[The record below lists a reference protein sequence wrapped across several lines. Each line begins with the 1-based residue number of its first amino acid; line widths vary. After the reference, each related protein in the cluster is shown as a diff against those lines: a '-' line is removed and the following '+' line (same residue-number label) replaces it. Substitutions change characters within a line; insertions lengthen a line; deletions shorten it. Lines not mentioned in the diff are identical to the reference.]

1 MTIYTNSR
9 YAGQTVLRVLN
20 SDGVTYPTIYYSAPS
35 PPIRYLHYK
44 VVLGDRLDNLANKF
58 FNDPTLWWF
67 IAQANP
73 EIFYPDQLLPGSII
87 RIPQA

>member
-1 MTIYTNSR
+1 MTVYSNSR
-9 YAGQTVLRVLN
+9 YAGQTVLRVEDAN
-20 SDGVTYPTIYYSAPS
+20 GVTYPTIYYRS
-35 PPIRYLHYK
+35 PALPTRYLHYE
-44 VVLGDRLDNLANKF
+44 VVLGDRLDNLANRF
-58 FNDPTLWWF
+58 FSDSTLWWF